1 MLKSVSFL
9 FTMLVCWQFLTAQKI
24 NIIPKPTSIT
34 EKAGKFTIK
43 RNTTIVAGT
52 KDEIKSA
59 NFLNDYLNSYYGFKL
74 PVKSAGSKGIIIT
87 AANTGK
93 DGYTLDAGK
102 KAIIIKGSSAPGAFY
117 GVQTLIQLLPVQKS
131 AALTVPA
138 VSIADAPATQY
149 RGLHLDVSRH
159 YFPVDFLKKYIDYLA
174 LHKMNYFHWHL
185 TDDQGWRIEIKKYPE
200 LTKVGAWRNGA
211 IIGKFPGTGNTN
223 QRYGGFYTQ
232 EEAKEI
238 VKYAA
243 DRFITVIPEIEMP
256 GHGSA
261 AIAAYPFLSC
271 FPEKSSFE
279 FFKRA
284 GNKAENW
291 AGATTGKTVMQSWG
305 VYDDI
310 FCAGKESTFEFLQ
323 NVLDEVLPLF
333 PSKIIHIGG
342 DEAPKKNWEQ
352 CPHCQKRIK
361 ELNIKGDKK
370 HKAEH
375 YLQSYFV
382 QRMEKYLNGKGRILL
397 GWDEILEGGLAPNA
411 WVMSWRGESGGIEAA
426 TEKHNVIMTPNSYA
440 YFDHQQVAKDDSLT
454 ITNNDGGFLPIEKVY
469 GWKLMP
475 EKLGEAYRQYI
486 QGGQANLWTEY
497 ITNPSKVEYMLFP
510 RVAALCESLWSPQDK
525 KDWDDFS
532 KRLETQKK
540 RYDLW
545 GTNYYGKQ

>member
-9 FTMLVCWQFLTAQKI
+9 VVMLLSCHFLTAQKI
-24 NIIPKPTSIT
+24 NIIPKPTSVT
-34 EKAGKFTIK
+34 EKTGSFTIK
-43 RNTTIVAGT
+43 QNTAIVART

-59 NFLNDYLNSYYGFKL
+59 NFLNDYLKKYYGFTL
-74 PVKSAGSKGIIIT
+74 PVKSAGKKGIIIT
-87 AANTGK
+87 AASNGK

-102 KAIIIKGSSAPGAFY
+102 KAVTIKGSSAPGAFY

-131 AALTVPA
+131 TTLTIPA
-138 VSIADAPATQY
+138 VSVTDAPATQY
-149 RGLHLDVSRH
+149 RGLHLDVTRH
-159 YFPVDFLKKYIDYLA
+159 YFPLDFIKKYIDYLA

-185 TDDQGWRIEIKKYPE
+185 TDDQGWRIEIKRYPE
-200 LTKVGAWRNGA
+200 LTKVGAWRNGT

-223 QRYGGFYTQ
+223 ERYGGFYTQ
-232 EEAKEI
+232 EDAKEI

-261 AIAAYPFLSC
+261 AIAAYPYLSC

-291 AGATTGKTVMQSWG
+291 AGNTTGKTVMQSWG

-323 NVLDEVLPLF
+323 NVLDEVIPLF
-333 PSKIIHIGG
+333 PSKIVHIGG

-352 CPHCQKRIK
+352 CPYCQKRIK
-361 ELNIKGDKK
+361 ELNIKGDSK

-382 QRMEKYLNGKGRILL
+382 QRMEKYLNGKGKTLL

-426 TEKHNVIMTPNSYA
+426 SEKHNVIMTPNSYA

-454 ITNNDGGFLPIEKVY
+454 ITNNEGGFLPIEKVY

-475 EKLGEAYRQYI
+475 EKLGGEYRQYI

-497 ITNPSKVEYMLFP
+497 ITNPSKVEYMIFP
-510 RVAALCESLWSPQDK
+510 RVAALCESLWSPQDQ
-525 KDWDDFS
+525 KDWDNFS

-545 GTNYYGKQ
+545 GVHYYGKQ